1 MLPLATILCTA
12 AAAALPPAASG
23 AGPAPVRA
31 LPPATAALA
40 AGATGPSSPA
50 APSIASPAKP
60 APVSSAAAAKPAAVS
75 AAAPLSPAAFHR
87 VRIPVP
93 GGIFPYTVELP
104 EGWAVH
110 EMADQP
116 VLWLGPADGN
126 PPADPRLVYVRIS
139 TVSLLDADAVATS
152 IRKSVPADRRWTAPR
167 IEILEVGGVR
177 GVLVR
182 MDSNTGGQ
190 ARSTL
195 ILKLP
200 LPKTSV
206 DFMSSAPRADFD
218 KLLPSY
224 ERILLSVRPK

>member
-1 MLPLATILCTA
+1 VPA
-12 AAAALPPAASG
+12 AAA
-23 AGPAPVRA
+23 PAPVA
-31 LPPATAALA
+31 ATISTS
-40 AGATGPSSPA
+40 G
-50 APSIASPAKP
+50 
-60 APVSSAAAAKPAAVS
+60 AVS
-75 AAAPLSPAAFHR
+75 APAPLSPAAFHR
-87 VRIPVP
+87 VQIPVP
-93 GGIFPYTVELP
+93 GGVFPYTVELP

-182 MDSNTGGQ
+182 MDSGTGGQ

-206 DFMSSAPRADFD
+206 DFMSSAPRAEFD

-224 ERILLSVRPK
+224 ERILLSVRPAK

>member
-1 MLPLATILCTA
+1 MLPLAAILCA
-12 AAAALPPAASG
+12 AAAAAPSPAASG
-23 AGPAPVRA
+23 SGPAPVRA
-31 LPPATAALA
+31 LPPAT
-40 AGATGPSSPA
+40 
-50 APSIASPAKP
+50 
-60 APVSSAAAAKPAAVS
+60 PAAVS

-177 GVLVR
+177 GLLVR